1 MELNRDQ
8 IVKAL
13 ECCASNSLA
22 DCDCCPIDEQKKDNC
37 ECGRYLAIQALALIR
52 KLTEENEILAS
63 YHKTACDAV
72 KIDTVRKMKH
82 ELYEEFLKVANC
94 QKAGEP
100 NMRSQEVFAIL
111 EKKAKEMLEKE
122 EDDA

>member
-1 MELNRDQ
+1 
-8 IVKAL
+8 
-13 ECCASNSLA
+13 
-22 DCDCCPIDEQKKDNC
+22 
-37 ECGRYLAIQALALIR
+37 
-52 KLTEENEILAS
+52 
-63 YHKTACDAV
+63 
-72 KIDTVRKMKH
+72 MKH

-111 EKKAKEMLEKE
+111 EKKAKELLEKE